1 MYCPP
6 FDHPDVI
13 EGNANLVY
21 ELEKQ
26 IEPPDAIISCVGGGG
41 LIGGIFQGTPLL
53 YANKGLRNVDWGTGI
68 ALEVIDDSRSCRG

>member
-13 EGNANLVY
+13 EGNASLVY

-26 IEPPDAIISCVGGGG
+26 IGPPDAIISCVGGGG
-41 LIGGIFQGTPLL
+41 LIGGIFQGTLL

-68 ALEVIDDSRSCRG
+68 YSTRSN